1 MQNRTLTYAL
11 TLLFVIVAMAW
22 AAPSFAQ
29 EAKTVGEIVRLDPA
43 LDALIS
49 VDEPIEILAEGFEWS
64 EGPVWIADGE
74 HLLFSDIP
82 RNHIVKW
89 KEGEGK
95 SVWMEPSGY
104 TGKEPFGGREPG
116 TNGLL
121 LDHDK
126 RLIMCCHGDR
136 QVKRIEKDGSITI
149 LASEYEGKR
158 LNSPNDAVVHSSGAI
173 YFTDPP
179 YGLPGGARS
188 EAREMDYCGVYRRAT
203 DGTLTLLTKE
213 MTRPNGIA
221 LSPDEKT
228 LYVAQSDGRAPIWK
242 SFPVKDDGTLG
253 KSTLIADGRD
263 LPGELR
269 GGPDGMTVDEHGN
282 LWATGPGGVV
292 IMSPEGKFLGRIL
305 TGQATANCT
314 FGNDG
319 KTLYM
324 TADLYLLRVRTRVKG
339 LGY

>member
-1 MQNRTLTYAL
+1 
-11 TLLFVIVAMAW
+11 
-22 AAPSFAQ
+22 
-29 EAKTVGEIVRLDPA
+29 
-43 LDALIS
+43 
-49 VDEPIEILAEGFEWS
+49 
-64 EGPVWIADGE
+64 
-74 HLLFSDIP
+74 
-82 RNHIVKW
+82 
-89 KEGEGK
+89 
-95 SVWMEPSGY
+95 MEPSGY

-149 LASEYEGKR
+149 LASEFEGMR

-179 YGLPGGARS
+179 YRLPGGWRS
-188 EAREMDYCGVYRRAT
+188 DARELDYCGVYRRAT

-221 LSPDEKT
+221 LSPDERT
-228 LYVAQSDGRAPIWK
+228 LYVAQSDGQAPIWK
-242 SFPVKDDGTLG
+242 AFPIRDDGTLG
-253 KSTLIADGRD
+253 GSTMIADGRD
-263 LPGELR
+263 LAGNLR
-269 GGPDGMTVDEHGN
+269 GGPDGMAVDEHGN
-282 LWATGPGGVV
+282 LWATGMRGVV
-292 IMSPEGKFLGRIL
+292 IMSPEGKFLGRIH
-305 TGQATANCT
+305 TGEATANCT

-319 KTLYM
+319 KTLYI
-324 TADLYLLRVRTRVKG
+324 TADMYLLRVRTRVKG